1 MSAYYLQ
8 SQDGHRPPHPAG
20 SPPAPSPAR
29 QAILPNIVPSASRA
43 PLTACQRV
51 SNKSTIPKFAI
62 SSFAPLHSMVE
73 KLEII
78 YTLGNSFLVLS
89 KESGPTPI
97 AFTSLDKSHRLT
109 RDGLKFTPAVTVW
122 ICDNANCG
130 GILNP
135 YNAFRLQSQSVKCD
149 ARMVEIGDSK
159 LIASTQ
165 LIHVMQLYLEKS

>member
-1 MSAYYLQ
+1 
-8 SQDGHRPPHPAG
+8 
-20 SPPAPSPAR
+20 
-29 QAILPNIVPSASRA
+29 
-43 PLTACQRV
+43 
-51 SNKSTIPKFAI
+51 
-62 SSFAPLHSMVE
+62 MVE

-109 RDGLKFTPAVTVW
+109 RGELKFTPAVTVW
-122 ICDNANCG
+122 ICDYANCG
-130 GILNP
+130 EILNP
-135 YNAFRLQSQSVKCD
+135 YNAFRLQSQSSRCG
-149 ARMVEIGDSK
+149 ALMAELGNIK